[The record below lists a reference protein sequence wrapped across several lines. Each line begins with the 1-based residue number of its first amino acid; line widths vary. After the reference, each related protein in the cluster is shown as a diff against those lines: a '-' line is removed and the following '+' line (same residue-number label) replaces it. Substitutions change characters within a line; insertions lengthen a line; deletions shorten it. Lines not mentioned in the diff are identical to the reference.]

1 MRIAGLQLAGLAHLA
16 VEARWQK
23 KDPLR
28 ASAGSAGWKAEQRKN
43 WSKMP
48 EADG

>member
-16 VEARWQK
+16 VEARWQE
-23 KDPLR
+23 DPLR
-28 ASAGSAGWKAEQRKN
+28 AAAGSAGWKDEQWKN